1 MEKQKTSSRFIQF
14 IRNPYFLLA
23 VLVLAIF
30 GPITV
35 VYLLHGDFF
44 GYYALADTFFRT
56 GTTSQPH
63 FIYIILLNA
72 VRSLIPFN
80 VFSFISPT
88 FGSYLF
94 VHAYPIAAF
103 IVVMAAYLFLG
114 YVLYNHLRKAEIPW
128 SLWITLVL
136 MLVAPINLFTLP
148 QHDLYL
154 GYIGITVFHNPP
166 MILLRPVALLL
177 FWGLTGGL
185 ISKETKFKDY
195 VEIFILAALSVL
207 IKPSYAICLLPASAI
222 FVVILAIK
230 RSKPN
235 LKLYF
240 ISFVLPTVLVLLY
253 QFFYH
258 YGEAGNGIAFDP
270 LRAMLL
276 YTPSALLLGFM
287 FLMSI
292 AFPLLNLILNFKDV
306 KQENNLI
313 FAWITFIV
321 AALFTYL
328 LTETGALSGDQN
340 FEWSGEIALFVLFV
354 ETTIFVLKKYP
365 LVFTKIKLMVKKL
378 ALYFVLAL
386 HLLGGIAW
394 YLGELL
400 QRKLWWGW

>member
-1 MEKQKTSSRFIQF
+1 MDKLKKSSRFLQF
-14 IRNPYFLLA
+14 VQNPKFLLA
-23 VLVLAIF
+23 VLILVIF

-44 GYYALADTFFRT
+44 GYYALADTFFKT

-80 VFSFISPT
+80 VFSFISPE
-88 FGSYLF
+88 FGTYLF
-94 VHAYPIAAF
+94 DHAYPIAAF

-114 YVLYNHLRKAEIPW
+114 YVLYNRLKKAEIPGAP
-128 SLWITLVL
+128 WITLVL

-154 GYIGITVFHNPP
+154 GYIGITVYHNPP
-166 MILLRPVALLL
+166 MILLRPIALLL
-177 FWGLTGGL
+177 FWGLINGL
-185 ISKETKFKDY
+185 VVQELKFKEY
-195 VEIFILAALSVL
+195 LGIFFLAALSVL
-207 IKPSYAICLLPASAI
+207 IKPSYAIVLLPASAA
-222 FVVILAIK
+222 FVIILALK
-230 RSKPN
+230 KTKPN

-240 ISFVLPTVLVLLY
+240 LSFVLPTVLVLLY

-258 YGEAGNGIAFDP
+258 YGEPGNGIAFDP

-292 AFPLLNLILNFKDV
+292 AFPLLTLIFNFKDEL
-306 KQENNLI
+306 KQNSLV
-313 FAWITFIV
+313 FAWLTFIV
-321 AALFTYL
+321 AALCMYL
-328 LTETGALSGDQN
+328 LTETGALAGDQN

-354 ETTIFVLKKYP
+354 ETTIFVLKTYP
-365 LVFTKIKLMVKKL
+365 LVFTKIQFMIKKL
-378 ALYFVLAL
+378 ALYIVLAL
-386 HLLGGIAW
+386 HLLGGVAW

>member
-1 MEKQKTSSRFIQF
+1 METANNPSPFLQF
-14 IRNPYFLLA
+14 IRSPKFLLV
-23 VLVLAIF
+23 VLILVIF

-35 VYLLHGDFF
+35 IYLLHGDFF
-44 GYYALADTFFRT
+44 GYYALADTYFKT

-63 FIYIILLNA
+63 FVYILLLNS

-80 VFSFISPT
+80 VFSFISPNLGT
-88 FGSYLF
+88 YLYD
-94 VHAYPIAAF
+94 HAYPLAAF
-103 IVVMAAYLFLG
+103 LIVMAAYIFLG
-114 YVLYNHLRKAEIPW
+114 LVLYKRLKKAEVPW
-128 SLWITLVL
+128 AQWITLAL

-166 MILLRPVALLL
+166 MILLRPIALLL
-177 FWGLTGGL
+177 FWGLTAGL
-185 ISKETKFKDY
+185 ISQELRFKTY
-195 VEIFILAALSVL
+195 VEIFCLAALSVL
-207 IKPSYAICLLPASAI
+207 IKPSYAIVLLPAS
-222 FVVILAIK
+222 VVFMGILALK
-230 RSKPN
+230 RIRPN

-276 YTPSALLLGFM
+276 YTPSAWLLGFM

-292 AFPLLNLILNFKDV
+292 AFPLLTLILNFKD
-306 KQENNLI
+306 EIRDNNLI
-313 FAWITFIV
+313 FAWLTFMV

-328 LTETGALSGDQN
+328 LIETGALSGDQN

-354 ETTIFVLKKYP
+354 ETTIYVLKNYP
-365 LVFTKIKLMVKKL
+365 LFTKIRFAMKKL
-378 ALYFVLAL
+378 ALYIVLGL
-386 HLLGGIAW
+386 HLSGGIAW

-400 QRKLWWGW
+400 QRKIWWGW